1 MFESRCGV
9 CCNSCGRREQVG
21 CRGCLRM
28 ERPFWSGTCG
38 VKSCCE
44 GRALN
49 HCGECPEFPCEMLST
64 MGVEQ
69 GFDPAPK
76 LAQCRRWAGERP
88 RVSIRELD
96 GPEADAALELA
107 RRVFLEYEAP
117 DYGPEGTEE
126 FQRSLSDPS
135 YVGILRIYGAY
146 AGEIMA
152 GMMATRLNGSHLA
165 LLFVERAYQ
174 RRGIGRMLIDR
185 ARADCAHGCLSVNAS
200 PYGAEFYHILGFTDT
215 RPEQVTRGLRYTPM
229 AWERSGAEECRR
241 ETTPPAE
248 TDPAAMGR
256 LHLEDGN
263 KRE

>member
-28 ERPFWSGTCG
+28 ERPFWGGTCG

-185 ARADCAHGCLSVNAS
+185 ARADCTHGCLSVNAS